1 MKNYGS
7 SRKRPRDN
15 NSELHITKFGA
26 VSNADRSSV
35 SNMRKEQS
43 ELDLH
48 VARPEMQMES
58 EDLSLIHI

>member
-1 MKNYGS
+1 M
-7 SRKRPRDN
+7 
-15 NSELHITKFGA
+15 
-26 VSNADRSSV
+26 

-58 EDLSLIHI
+58 EYGSESSEDELAHVDRGGGEAWRNHKSWAQIS